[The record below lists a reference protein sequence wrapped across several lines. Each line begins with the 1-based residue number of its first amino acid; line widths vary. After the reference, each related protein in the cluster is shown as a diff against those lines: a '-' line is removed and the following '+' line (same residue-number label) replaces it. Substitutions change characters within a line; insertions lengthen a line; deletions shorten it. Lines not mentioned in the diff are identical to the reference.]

1 MSYIYIYMFIYTHM
15 INHSKCIHI
24 KDAAK
29 TYNRKTHDPT
39 RLIETANTPILGID
53 VHGNVTEWNSKASAL
68 TGFTKAED
76 I

>member
-1 MSYIYIYMFIYTHM
+1 MIHT

-39 RLIETANTPILGID
+39 RLIETANAPILGID